1 MKNIFL
7 MGLSSDYY
15 LSIVEKL
22 SKKKFKIDYWVF
34 DDKSNEA
41 LLKKNSK
48 KLILFFFMT

>member
-41 LLKKNSK
+41 LLKKKFK
-48 KLILFFFMT
+48 KTNFIFFS